1 MVTYSVNMEELTEQV
16 VKGPVNYT
24 GGLQSNGVD
33 VFAANKAIFIN
44 SLSALPAPIGGIITL
59 LPNIT
64 YVQGE
69 DLNIGTD
76 VFALGMNT
84 VWCGFESLNITLTY
98 TGTGDLFTM
107 VDTTNRIHNLTISAT
122 SGRLYNWSSTS
133 GQQLRVTDVQSSS
146 DEYGIFTGVNSILRF
161 TNVSPSIATDGLEFV
176 GSFASVLWEVSGA
189 EINGGAFF
197 RLGTAQFNSILVDK
211 VLMTLAGGT
220 EFINGLPNSGNISAG
235 GLGTVLLTRIGGAG
249 TPLVGVTPD
258 DALWEFFHNDEIPD
272 TRPDALLS
280 MQNNA
285 IETTITATDTPVL
298 VAGVWTIKSVSQMT
312 GDVDGRTTYI
322 GGKDSKLPVTYSVS
336 VEPASGTNIKMSAY
350 VAIDG
355 VVDPDSKRSG
365 TASSG
370 SPSSITIPWQDSFST
385 NGYHEVF
392 VENNDN
398 TTNILVESAISRTN

>member
-1 MVTYSVNMEELTEQV
+1 
-16 VKGPVNYT
+16 
-24 GGLQSNGVD
+24 LQSNGVD
-33 VFAANKAIFIN
+33 VFAANKALFIN
-44 SLSALPAPIGGIITL
+44 SISDLPAPVGGIITL

-69 DLNIGTD
+69 SLSMGTD
-76 VFALGMNT
+76 RFALGMNT
-84 VWCGFESLNITLTY
+84 VWAGFESLNITLTY

-107 VDTTNRIHNLTISAT
+107 VNTTNRIHNVTVNAT
-122 SGRLYNWSSTS
+122 NGRLFNWSSTG
-133 GQQLRVTDVQSSS
+133 GQQLRVSDVQSSS
-146 DEYGIFTGVNSILRF
+146 DKYGIFAGVNSILRF
-161 TNVSPSIATDGLEFV
+161 TNVSPSITTDGLEFS

-189 EINGGAFF
+189 GINGGAFF

-280 MQNNA
+280 MQGNA
-285 IETTITATDTPVL
+285 VATVISTTNTPVL
-298 VAGVWTIKSVSQMT
+298 VAGAWTIKSVSQMT
-312 GDVDGRTTYI
+312 GDIDGRTVYI
-322 GGKDSKLPVTYSVS
+322 GGKDAKLPVTYSVS
-336 VEPASGTNIKMSAY
+336 VEPVSGTNIKMSAY

-355 VVDPDSKRSG
+355 VVDTDSKRSG

-370 SPSSITIPWQDSFST
+370 SPSSITIPWQDSFAT
-385 NGYHEVF
+385 GGYHEVF